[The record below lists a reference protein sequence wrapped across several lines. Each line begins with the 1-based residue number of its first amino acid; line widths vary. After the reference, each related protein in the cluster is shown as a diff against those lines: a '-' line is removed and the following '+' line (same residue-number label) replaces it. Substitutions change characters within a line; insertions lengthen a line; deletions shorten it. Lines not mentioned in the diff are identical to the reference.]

1 MFKSI
6 SILWVSLALL
16 MPGMSQAE
24 GEYIS
29 KKSPYSVT
37 KTIDRLQNLLKNKG
51 IEIFKKVDHGA
62 GAKRVGLK
70 LDDSQLLIFG
80 NPKMGSPLMAE
91 APLMGLDL
99 PMKALAWTDAQ
110 GQVWLSYLD
119 PLVLQKRHNLKQPD
133 IIQKMSNALNAF
145 TNQAVQKQ

>member
-1 MFKSI
+1 MFKSM
-6 SILWVSLALL
+6 SILLLSLVLIL
-16 MPGMSQAE
+16 PGVSQAE

-29 KKSPYSVT
+29 KKSPYSVA

-62 GAKRVGLK
+62 GAKRVGVPLN
-70 LDDSQLLIFG
+70 DSQLLIFG

-99 PMKALAWTDAQ
+99 PMKALAWSDAS

-119 PLVLQKRHNLKQPD
+119 PLALQKRHNLKRVD
-133 IIQKMSNALNAF
+133 IIQKMTNALNAF
-145 TNQAVQKQ
+145 TNQVVQKQ